1 MNGYN
6 PNETMLPASNG
17 PIVAMSGGGCSP
29 AIPSTGG
36 GGAGLV
42 FANGGARKPKK
53 QRGGLDKPTMAIKPS
68 SNPDTIDDIL
78 KLLTGNPS
86 MVKKQAYTKEDQ
98 TTILMKLLPLLQ
110 KNPDKFVIDVSFP

>member
-29 AIPSTGG
+29 ATGG

-42 FANGGARKPKK
+42 FANGGARKLKK
-53 QRGGLDKPTMAIKPS
+53 QRGGLDKPTIAIKPS
-68 SNPDTIDDIL
+68 SDPNKIDDIL
-78 KLLTGNPS
+78 QLLTGNPT
-86 MVKKQAYTKEDQ
+86 MVKKEIYTNEEQ
-98 TTILMKLLPLLQ
+98 STILMKLLPLLKAHSDQ
-110 KNPDKFVIDVSFP
+110 FTIDVSFP